1 MNRKLSYQQLEQK
14 IQKIEKNLFDLKN
27 KEKELEE
34 HRAKLQLAMKAAN
47 YFSFEINLKSLKI
60 TASEEIYE
68 NLDYPKKE
76 RASLIHNAGSLIHT
90 DDYEK
95 MKAHI
100 LSDGKNRPLAFN
112 FEFRIKHNNQQWTL
126 FMATGKNIEW
136 DEEGNP
142 LRIVGLLK
150 NIQQDKE
157 NQQKFKESEE
167 KFKDLATLLPEV
179 VYETDR
185 QGNLTFINLKA
196 YEIFGY
202 TPEDFKKGLHAL
214 QMIAPEHIFRAR
226 ENIKKNFENKIENSK
241 GIEYMAITKK
251 GKIFPVLVYSNPI
264 LQNNKIKGLRGIIV
278 NISAQKNLIEKLK
291 RSEKNF
297 HQLTN
302 NINDAFWLRTLDQ
315 KVIYMNPACKKIIG
329 ENSKN
334 IFENFNEYE
343 QWIHPEDKEEAI
355 SQKLENQNY
364 PEKTHYYQHRII
376 RPDGEIR
383 WLWIRTFPVFN
394 EKGELYR
401 RAGIA
406 SDITEQKQLLKQL
419 TLAKEKAEESDRLKS
434 AFLANMS
441 HEIRTPMNGILGFA
455 ELLRDPFINDEEK
468 ETYIKI
474 INSNG
479 KQLLK
484 LIDDIIDIAKIEAE
498 QLSINK
504 SSACLNTIMD
514 DIYLQFKQEQHRL
527 NKEHISFT
535 INKQKDNPQIYT
547 DIVRLKQILSNLLNN
562 ALKFTN
568 KGYIKVGYE
577 AIKINKIPY
586 FRFYVSDSGI
596 GIPEEK
602 SSIIFKRFGQIKSQ
616 NNKTYKGTGLGL
628 SICKGFAKLLGGK
641 IWFESTHNETTFYFT
656 VPDKYDSL
664 VNSEKLIM
672 NDKKAILQKWDN
684 IKILVVE
691 DNTDNLEFLRTLLKK
706 NGAIVLSAKTGEE
719 AVEII
724 RQDQTIQ
731 IVLMDIHLPQMDGL
745 ETTQKIKT
753 INPDIPVIAQTAYA
767 LYDDCYICLKNGCD
781 DYVAKPLKKDVL
793 IEKINHY
800 IYK

>member
-34 HRAKLQLAMKAAN
+34 HREKLQLAMKAAN

-76 RASLIHNAGSLIHT
+76 RASLIHNAGSLIHP

-126 FMATGKNIEW
+126 FMATGKNTEW

-251 GKIFPVLVYSNPI
+251 GKRFPVLVYSNPI

-302 NINDAFWLRTLDQ
+302 NINDAFWLRHST
-315 KVIYMNPACKKIIG
+315 KK
-329 ENSKN
+329 
-334 IFENFNEYE
+334 
-343 QWIHPEDKEEAI
+343 
-355 SQKLENQNY
+355 L
-364 PEKTHYYQHRII
+364 
-376 RPDGEIR
+376 
-383 WLWIRTFPVFN
+383 
-394 EKGELYR
+394 
-401 RAGIA
+401 
-406 SDITEQKQLLKQL
+406 
-419 TLAKEKAEESDRLKS
+419 
-434 AFLANMS
+434 
-441 HEIRTPMNGILGFA
+441 
-455 ELLRDPFINDEEK
+455 FI
-468 ETYIKI
+468 
-474 INSNG
+474 
-479 KQLLK
+479 
-484 LIDDIIDIAKIEAE
+484 
-498 QLSINK
+498 
-504 SSACLNTIMD
+504 
-514 DIYLQFKQEQHRL
+514 
-527 NKEHISFT
+527 
-535 INKQKDNPQIYT
+535 
-547 DIVRLKQILSNLLNN
+547 
-562 ALKFTN
+562 
-568 KGYIKVGYE
+568 
-577 AIKINKIPY
+577 
-586 FRFYVSDSGI
+586 
-596 GIPEEK
+596 
-602 SSIIFKRFGQIKSQ
+602 
-616 NNKTYKGTGLGL
+616 
-628 SICKGFAKLLGGK
+628 
-641 IWFESTHNETTFYFT
+641 
-656 VPDKYDSL
+656 
-664 VNSEKLIM
+664 
-672 NDKKAILQKWDN
+672 
-684 IKILVVE
+684 
-691 DNTDNLEFLRTLLKK
+691 
-706 NGAIVLSAKTGEE
+706 
-719 AVEII
+719 
-724 RQDQTIQ
+724 
-731 IVLMDIHLPQMDGL
+731 
-745 ETTQKIKT
+745 
-753 INPDIPVIAQTAYA
+753 
-767 LYDDCYICLKNGCD
+767 
-781 DYVAKPLKKDVL
+781 
-793 IEKINHY
+793 
-800 IYK
+800 

>member
-34 HRAKLQLAMKAAN
+34 HREKLQLAMKAAN
-47 YFSFEINLKSLKI
+47 YFSFEINLKSLQI
-60 TASEEIYE
+60 TASEEIYQ
-68 NLDYPKKE
+68 NLGYPKYE
-76 RASLIHNAGSLIHT
+76 ITSLIHNAGSLIHPG
-90 DDYEK
+90 DYEK

-100 LSDGKNRPLAFN
+100 LSFGKNTPLTFN
-112 FEFRIKHNNQQWTL
+112 FEFRVKHKNQQWFW
-126 FMATGKNIEW
+126 FMATGKNTEW
-136 DEEGNP
+136 DKEGNP
-142 LRIVGLLK
+142 LRILGLLK

-157 NQQKFKESEE
+157 NQEKFKESEE
-167 KFKDLATLLPEV
+167 KFKSLATLLPEV
-179 VYETDR
+179 IYETDIN
-185 QGNLTFINLKA
+185 GNLTFVNLKA
-196 YEIFGY
+196 YEIFDY
-202 TPEDFKKGLHAL
+202 TEEDFKKGLNAL
-214 QMIAPEHIFRAR
+214 QMIAPEDLPKAR
-226 ENIKKNFENKIENSK
+226 ENIKNVLEKENLK
-241 GIEYMAITKK
+241 GVEYTAITKK
-251 GKIFPVLVYSNPI
+251 GKKFPVLVYSNPI
-264 LQNNKIKGLRGIIV
+264 YQNNKIKGLRGIIV
-278 NISAQKNLIEKLK
+278 NISAQKNLIKKLK

-297 HQLTN
+297 HQLAN
-302 NINDAFWLRTLDQ
+302 NINDAFWLRTLGQ
-315 KVIYMNPACKKIIG
+315 KVIYMNPACEKIIG

-334 IFENFNEYE
+334 IFEDFNEYE
-343 QWIHPEDKEEAI
+343 QWIHPEDKEEVI
-355 SQKLENQNY
+355 RQKQENQSY
-364 PEKTHYYQHRII
+364 PKKTHYYQHRII

-441 HEIRTPMNGILGFA
+441 HEIRTPMNGILGFS
-455 ELLRDPFINDEEK
+455 ELLRDPFITDEEK

-498 QLSINK
+498 QLSISK
-504 SSACLNTIMD
+504 SYAYLNTIMD

-527 NKEHISFT
+527 NKEHINFT
-535 INKQKDNPQIYT
+535 INKQKDDPQIYT
-547 DIVRLKQILSNLLNN
+547 DTIRLKQILSNLLNN
-562 ALKFTN
+562 AFKFTD
-568 KGYIKVGYE
+568 KGFIKVGYE

-586 FRFYVSDSGI
+586 FRFFVSDSGI

-602 SSIIFKRFGQIKSQ
+602 SSIIFKRFGQIKTQ
-616 NNKTYKGTGLGL
+616 NNKTYQGTGLGL
-628 SICKGFAKLLGGK
+628 SICKGLAKLLGGE
-641 IWFESTHNETTFYFT
+641 IGFESTQNETTFYFT
-656 VPDKYDSL
+656 VPDKYDSF
-664 VNSEKLIM
+664 VNNKKSII
-672 NDKKAILQKWDN
+672 NDKKTILQKWDN

-691 DNTDNLEFLRTLLKK
+691 DNTDNLEFLRTLLEK
-706 NGAIVLSAKTGEE
+706 NGAIVLSARTGEE

-724 RQDQTIQ
+724 KQDETIQ
-731 IVLMDIHLPQMDGL
+731 IVLMDIQLPQMDGL
-745 ETTQKIKT
+745 ETTQIIKA

-767 LYDDCYICLKNGCD
+767 LYDDCDICLKNGCD
-781 DYVAKPLKKDVL
+781 DYVPKPLKKDVL
-793 IEKINHY
+793 FEKINHY